1 MNELFVYVAC
11 LVWCSFDN
19 GLCSEWNQSSSDD
32 FDWTLSSGSTPSAST
47 GPSSGQGGSGKIYLN
62 WFFLVLISSS
72 MQMKYSL
79 NQVPVFIE
87 VKYCLIYLCC
97 STRIQLKPLQICN
110 QI

>member
-47 GPSSGQGGSGKIYLN
+47 GPSSGQGGSGKIYSNFFFFGAHFILN
-62 WFFLVLISSS
+62 ADEI
-72 MQMKYSL
+72 
-79 NQVPVFIE
+79 
-87 VKYCLIYLCC
+87 
-97 STRIQLKPLQICN
+97 
-110 QI
+110 